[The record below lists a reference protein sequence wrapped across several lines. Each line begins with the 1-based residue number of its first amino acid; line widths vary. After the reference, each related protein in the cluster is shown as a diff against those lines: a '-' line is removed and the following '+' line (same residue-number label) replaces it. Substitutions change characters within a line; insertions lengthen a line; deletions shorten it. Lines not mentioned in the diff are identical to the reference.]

1 MNILLDDLPYNTALF
16 PFAEVRS
23 LAHIRIGIC
32 TIFEKWNFYFPGKV
46 YISSELPQERR
57 QNETFRKYSAHII
70 PSNAF
75 LKSLSK
81 ENQPLEIRDNSKTIL
96 RPWDI
101 FLNNDWA
108 IRQDFE
114 MLTANRISQEI
125 PPWSHPAMVSNI
137 FIEEGAKINYSIINA
152 GSGPVYIGKNA
163 EIMEGCLLRGP
174 IALGEN
180 SVLKMGTKIYGATT
194 IGPDCVAGGEIKNS
208 ILMAWSNK
216 GHDGYLGDSVI
227 GEWCNL
233 GAGTSNSN
241 LKNNASPVKVWI
253 KDENAF
259 VDAGMKCGLL
269 MGSYSRSAINTSFNT
284 GTVVG
289 NSCNVFGTS
298 FPPKFIDNFT
308 WGNELYDFDK
318 ALQDIIRWKK
328 LKGVEASLVEKEK
341 LKKIYNQIDNHEKT
355 DRSS

>member
-1 MNILLDDLPYNTALF
+1 MNILLDDLPYNSALF
-16 PFAEVRS
+16 PFSQVRS
-23 LAHIRIGIC
+23 LAHIRLGIC

-46 YISSELPQERR
+46 FISSEVTA
-57 QNETFRKYSAHII
+57 ETLKDISFEQYAANII
-70 PSNAF
+70 PPNSF
-75 LKSLSK
+75 LKDLSEK
-81 ENQPLEIRDNSKTIL
+81 DKPMVMPDDSKTL
-96 RPWDI
+96 HRPWEI
-101 FLNNDWA
+101 FLFNDWA

-114 MLTANRISQEI
+114 MLTFGRTSKKI
-125 PPWSHPAMVSNI
+125 PEGVTASGINNI
-137 FIEEGAKINYSIINA
+137 FVEEGANIRYSVINA
-152 GSGPVYIGKNA
+152 EVGPVYIGKNA

-194 IGPDCVAGGEIKNS
+194 IGPNCVGGGEIKNS
-208 ILMAWSNK
+208 ILMEWSNK

-227 GEWCNL
+227 GEWSNL

-241 LKNNASPVKVWI
+241 LKNNASEVKVWV

-259 VDAGMKCGLL
+259 VNAGLKCGLL

-298 FPPKFIDNFT
+298 FPPKFIDDFT
-308 WGNELYDFDK
+308 WGDEIYDFEK
-318 ALQDIIRWKK
+318 AIKDIVNWKK
-328 LKGVEASLVEKEK
+328 LKGVESFDFEKET
-341 LKKIYNQIDNHEKT
+341 LKHIYKNK
-355 DRSS
+355 